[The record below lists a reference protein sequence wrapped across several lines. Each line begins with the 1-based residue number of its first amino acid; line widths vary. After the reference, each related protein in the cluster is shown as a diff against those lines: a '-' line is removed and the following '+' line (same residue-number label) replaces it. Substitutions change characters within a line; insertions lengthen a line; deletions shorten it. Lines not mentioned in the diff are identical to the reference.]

1 MWIVMSPVNICNTM
15 LCAINTWFTLA
26 IHRFITGYAFFI
38 QPSQRVDRRAEKSG
52 NKKRAP
58 ISLEFRLFN
67 FGSKLLYVIAAFVLL
82 LLSLA
87 MVGMA
92 IWSVISQIVAGK
104 SLLAQLLES
113 VGLIIIAIAVFDVAK
128 FLLEEQVLRERKLQ
142 HIAEARRSLTLVLNN
157 HYRCGEFGCARHRF
171 PA

>member
-1 MWIVMSPVNICNTM
+1 MRFSYNPVSESIV
-15 LCAINTWFTLA
+15 A
-26 IHRFITGYAFFI
+26 
-38 QPSQRVDRRAEKSG
+38 QRKVETKND
-52 NKKRAP
+52 AP
-58 ISLEFRLFN
+58 ISLEFRIFK

-92 IWSVISQIVAGK
+92 IWSVISQIIAGK

-113 VGLIIIAIAVFDVAK
+113 VGLVIIAIAVFDVAK